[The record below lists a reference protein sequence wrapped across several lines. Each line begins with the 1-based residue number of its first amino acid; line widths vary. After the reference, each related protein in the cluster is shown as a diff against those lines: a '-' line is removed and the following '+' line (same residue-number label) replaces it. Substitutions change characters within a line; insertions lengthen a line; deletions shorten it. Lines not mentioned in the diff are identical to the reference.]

1 MEEQETEIGTGDCP
15 SVLQTPTCLHH
26 DVHDGIESDGTW
38 KEVWVARLGRVQEDD
53 VQAILL
59 QLDTIAKSPLH
70 AIAGQLQPLLELAAR
85 SHDLGELPSEE
96 LRMLVRY
103 TTHVLNRLPQVF
115 GPRFG
120 FDAVQIAA
128 ITEDL
133 GRNRFSGMLIPRY
146 EQDWGHESVMM
157 PAENGKSHVIDL
169 ILMPGQDSVR
179 EVNLLS
185 YPWLG
190 HELAH
195 NLLFRHDTTFCDDVS
210 RQLDKDVQ
218 RLKVGAIADRGTAH
232 SKATRILEEFVRFW
246 SPTLDHKN
254 WAHEIAADCI
264 ALWIFGPAYL
274 ACFED
279 ALDNTSLN
287 PYELTQSHPPY
298 FVRAN
303 ALLVGAHLL
312 GWNDAAL
319 RRRIAAWADSKWR
332 DSKSNRL
339 LSLARPELTSMCVS
353 AALQTCQALQ
363 LAKCT
368 RDGLNAMLGTSARR
382 PPEFGLNLIL
392 EAYVMF
398 EECGER
404 AYLAWQAPA
413 VQQLADTVTL

>member
-1 MEEQETEIGTGDCP
+1 
-15 SVLQTPTCLHH
+15 
-26 DVHDGIESDGTW
+26 
-38 KEVWVARLGRVQEDD
+38 VARLGRTPGDD
-53 VQAILL
+53 LQPILMELQAV
-59 QLDTIAKSPLH
+59 ANSPLN
-70 AIAGQLQPLLELAAR
+70 AIAAQLQPLLDLAVR
-85 SHDLGELPSEE
+85 SRDSGDLPNQE
-96 LRMLVRY
+96 LRELLRY
-103 TTHVLNRLPQVF
+103 TTHVLNRLPQLF

-120 FDAVQIAA
+120 FDAVQIAT

-133 GRNRFSGMLIPRY
+133 GRDLFSGMLIPRY
-146 EQDWGHESVMM
+146 EQNWGHESVMM

-169 ILMPGQDSVR
+169 ILMPGKDRVR
-179 EVNLLS
+179 DVNLLS

-232 SKATRILEEFVRFW
+232 TKATRILEEFVRFW
-246 SPTLDHKN
+246 TPTLDHKN

-279 ALDNTSLN
+279 VLDNASLN

-303 ALLVGAHLL
+303 ALLDGARLL

-319 RRRIAAWADSKWR
+319 RRRIAGWADSKWR

-339 LSLARPELTSMCVS
+339 LSLAKPELTSVCVS
-353 AALQTCQALQ
+353 AALQTCQILQ
-363 LAKCT
+363 LANCT
-368 RDGLNAMLGTSARR
+368 CEGLNAMLGTSARR
-382 PPEFGLNLIL
+382 PPEFGVKLVL

-398 EECGER
+398 KECGEQ
-404 AYLAWQAPA
+404 AYLDWQAPA